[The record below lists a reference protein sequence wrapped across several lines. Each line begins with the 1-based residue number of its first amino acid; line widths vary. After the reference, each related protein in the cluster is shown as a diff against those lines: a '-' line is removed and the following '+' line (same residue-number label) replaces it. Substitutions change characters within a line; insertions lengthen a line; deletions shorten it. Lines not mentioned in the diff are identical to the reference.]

1 MGSERSTE
9 MDSGILYFTTI
20 LDDMWRGFKKFF
32 LLCFLLM
39 AVCGAVMYMR
49 EKTNYTPVYQA
60 YSSFVVETK
69 TAYGYNQSYSDET
82 TAGQLSKTFPYILTS
97 GALSDIVAESLGV
110 DSIPASISG
119 LSRLTL
125 YWLMTACL
133 LKKQLQSRH
142 PARQVLIQR
151 NRAP

>member
-49 EKTNYTPVYQA
+49 VQTQIKC
-60 YSSFVVETK
+60 
-69 TAYGYNQSYSDET
+69 
-82 TAGQLSKTFPYILTS
+82 I
-97 GALSDIVAESLGV
+97 I
-110 DSIPASISG
+110 
-119 LSRLTL
+119 
-125 YWLMTACL
+125 
-133 LKKQLQSRH
+133 
-142 PARQVLIQR
+142 
-151 NRAP
+151 

>member
-49 EKTNYTPVYQA
+49 EKTNL
-60 YSSFVVETK
+60 YSGISGIFSFVVETK
-69 TAYGYNQSYSDET
+69 TAYGYNQSYRMNNSR
-82 TAGQLSKTFPYILTS
+82 TAQ
-97 GALSDIVAESLGV
+97 
-110 DSIPASISG
+110 
-119 LSRLTL
+119 
-125 YWLMTACL
+125 
-133 LKKQLQSRH
+133 
-142 PARQVLIQR
+142 
-151 NRAP
+151 

>member
-82 TAGQLSKTFPYILTS
+82 TAGFYTSKYFSRSNSGYINFY
-97 GALSDIVAESLGV
+97 DQ
-110 DSIPASISG
+110 
-119 LSRLTL
+119 
-125 YWLMTACL
+125 C
-133 LKKQLQSRH
+133 
-142 PARQVLIQR
+142 
-151 NRAP
+151 NCF

>member
-49 EKTNYTPVYQA
+49 EKTNYTPV
-60 YSSFVVETK
+60 
-69 TAYGYNQSYSDET
+69 
-82 TAGQLSKTFPYILTS
+82 
-97 GALSDIVAESLGV
+97 
-110 DSIPASISG
+110 
-119 LSRLTL
+119 
-125 YWLMTACL
+125 
-133 LKKQLQSRH
+133 
-142 PARQVLIQR
+142 
-151 NRAP
+151 

>member
-1 MGSERSTE
+1 MGSERNTE

-97 GALSDIVAESLGV
+97 GALRILWQKL
-110 DSIPASISG
+110 SG
-119 LSRLTL
+119 LIR
-125 YWLMTACL
+125 YQQVFQQ
-133 LKKQLQSRH
+133 KQFRIHQFLRSM
-142 PARQVLIQR
+142 
-151 NRAP
+151 